1 MSDQIPVRARHTF
14 PASVAFVTF
23 SACRVGDKTRVS
35 ITVSITDLKDWVV
48 FDTINVFTAFHS
60 VIAEI
65 LIVEVL
71 IFEVLA
77 VVSGSIIIIV
87 VVGCGVDTDAC
98 GAAGTVKFSQ
108 VFTFQVL
115 LQCVN

>member
-1 MSDQIPVRARHTF
+1 MGDQIPVRARHTF

-35 ITVSITDLKDWVV
+35 ITVSITDLNDWVV
-48 FDTINVFTAFHS
+48 FDINNVFTAFHS

-65 LIVEVL
+65 LIV
-71 IFEVLA
+71 EVLA

-87 VVGCGVDTDAC
+87 VVGCGVDTDVC